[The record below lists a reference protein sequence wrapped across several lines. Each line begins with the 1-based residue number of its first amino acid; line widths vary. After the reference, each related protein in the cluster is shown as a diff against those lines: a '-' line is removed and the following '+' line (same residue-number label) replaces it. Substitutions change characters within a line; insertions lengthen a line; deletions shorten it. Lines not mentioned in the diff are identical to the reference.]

1 MSWVRGDKS
10 LEVEVSRMQDW
21 IEWADPDLYGN
32 GRKGLIQQF
41 WEDRSFVKGAV
52 TLAVFFGGGDFVIQ
66 ILRMMGLVK

>member
-1 MSWVRGDKS
+1 MSWVRGEES
-10 LEVEVSRMQDW
+10 LEVEMSRSQGW
-21 IEWADPDLYGN
+21 IERADRELYGN